1 LVDIYQQIQR
11 MANLFEF
18 ESTAYLSCPNPT
30 KAPKYSDYEHLARI
44 REWSVVMEDE
54 GFGNE

>member
-1 LVDIYQQIQR
+1 MDKTYEQIQK

-18 ESTAYLSCPNPT
+18 KSTPYLCCPNPN
-30 KAPKYSDYEHLARI
+30 KALKYSDYEHLARI
-44 REWSVVMEDE
+44 REWSVVSDDE